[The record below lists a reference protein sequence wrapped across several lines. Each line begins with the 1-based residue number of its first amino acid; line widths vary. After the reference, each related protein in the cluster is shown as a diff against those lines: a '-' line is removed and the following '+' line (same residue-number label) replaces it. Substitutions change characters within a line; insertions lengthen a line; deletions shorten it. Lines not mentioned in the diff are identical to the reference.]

1 MSLDNLTSRLYRS
14 PVTSRVVPVGDLA
27 VRYALVL
34 VIAWIGALKFTTYEA
49 SSIQPLVASS
59 PLMSWVYDVVS
70 VTTFSAMLGVVEL
83 ATAALIAAKPWAPK
97 LSIVGS
103 VMAIGMFVVTLS
115 FMFTT
120 PGVMA
125 PEAGGFPV
133 LSLMGSFL
141 VKDVVLIAVALW
153 TLGDAVR
160 TLHSEPVTTRSDA
173 G

>member
-1 MSLDNLTSRLYRS
+1 M
-14 PVTSRVVPVGDLA
+14 GDLA
-27 VRYALVL
+27 VRYALVF

-49 SSIQPLVASS
+49 NSIQPLVASS

-70 VTTFSAMLGVVEL
+70 VTTFSALLGAAEP
-83 ATAALIAAKPWAPK
+83 ATAALIAVKPWAPTA
-97 LSIVGS
+97 SIVGS
-103 VMAIGMFVVTLS
+103 AMAIGMFVVTLS

-133 LSLMGSFL
+133 LSLLGNFL
-141 VKDVVLIAVALW
+141 VKDVVLLAVALW

-160 TLHSEPVTTRSDA
+160 TLRAEPLSR
-173 G
+173 

>member
-1 MSLDNLTSRLYRS
+1 MSLETFTSRLYHS
-14 PVTSRVVPVGDLA
+14 PIASRVAPVGDLA
-27 VRYALVL
+27 VRYALVF

-49 SSIQPLVASS
+49 TSIQPLVASS
-59 PLMSWVYDVVS
+59 PLMGWVYDILS
-70 VTTFSAMLGVVEL
+70 VTTFSAVLGVVEL
-83 ATAALIAAKPWAPK
+83 VAAGLLAVKPWAPRV
-97 LSIVGS
+97 SIAGS

-133 LSLMGSFL
+133 LSLVGSFL
-141 VKDVVLIAVALW
+141 IKDAVLLAVALW

-160 TLHSEPVTTRSDA
+160 TLRSEPLSR
-173 G
+173 

>member
-1 MSLDNLTSRLYRS
+1 MSLENFTSRLYRS
-14 PVTSRVVPVGDLA
+14 PIASQVTPVGDFA

-49 SSIQPLVASS
+49 NAIQPLVASS
-59 PLMSWVYDVVS
+59 PLMSWVYDVLS
-70 VTTFSAMLGVVEL
+70 VTTFSAVLGVVEL
-83 ATAALIAAKPWAPK
+83 AIAALIAVKPWAPK
-97 LSIVGS
+97 ASIVGS
-103 VMAIGMFVVTLS
+103 VMAIGMFVATLS

-133 LSLMGSFL
+133 LSVVGNFS
-141 VKDVVLIAVALW
+141 VKDVVLLAVALW

-160 TLHSEPVTTRSDA
+160 TLRSETLSR
-173 G
+173 